1 MEAVKAI
8 LQGLDVLLVL
18 PTGGGKSLTYQ
29 LPALTSPSGFAVVIS
44 PLIAL
49 AKDQVED
56 CLDRDIDAA
65 LWNSETDEVVKTR
78 LVQDIS
84 CSEPATKV
92 LYTTP
97 ESLAMPRLL
106 DALKEAAA
114 AGCLTLFGV
123 DEAHCVS
130 QWGHDF
136 RPAYLALASLRSNF
150 PDVPILALTA
160 SCTPAV
166 RHSILDVLCMG
177 ASAVKLQASA
187 NRPNIA
193 YEVRYKELVG
203 SQDDLLRDLLEFIR
217 AAPGACGIVF
227 ARLRKTCDWL
237 AGMLCDADIDAAAYH
252 AGRDAAQRLRTQR
265 DWTQGATNVVVATV
279 AFGMGIDKAD
289 VRWVVH
295 WDAPGSLEAL
305 YQESGRA
312 GRDGLPSRS
321 IVYVSHAELQ
331 QMRSLERGERR

>member
-150 PDVPILALTA
+150 PDVPILALT
-160 SCTPAV
+160 
-166 RHSILDVLCMG
+166 
-177 ASAVKLQASA
+177 
-187 NRPNIA
+187 
-193 YEVRYKELVG
+193 
-203 SQDDLLRDLLEFIR
+203 
-217 AAPGACGIVF
+217 
-227 ARLRKTCDWL
+227 
-237 AGMLCDADIDAAAYH
+237 
-252 AGRDAAQRLRTQR
+252 RLRTQR

-331 QMRSLERGERR
+331 QMRSLERGERRGSSPPPAYVQGTALPPRRFVSGLRRKGFKPPLKR